1 MNLVL
6 EPQWKV
12 AKKVIQVDIFLFSI
26 SFKKE
31 IKNTYFV

>member
-6 EPQWKV
+6 EPKWKV
-12 AKKVIQVDIFLFSI
+12 AKKVIQVDIVLFSI